1 RQEDGDYRESWQPQV
16 MSENAIKA
24 AEYVAEQVVN
34 ALGGY
39 GLFGVELFVKGDKVI
54 FNEVSPRPHDTGMVT
69 LISQELSEF
78 ALHVRAFTSLPIGQI
93 VQYGPSASAAILS
106 QG

>member
-1 RQEDGDYRESWQPQV
+1 

-54 FNEVSPRPHDTGMVT
+54 FNEVSLAHTIP
-69 LISQELSEF
+69 EW
-78 ALHVRAFTSLPIGQI
+78 
-93 VQYGPSASAAILS
+93 
-106 QG
+106 